1 MLKNH
6 SHIRYIALITLS
18 IMLLLTLS
26 SCKARPLAQDKL
38 AKTEVGK
45 VGEYSV
51 LYEELYFLA
60 SNYAKG
66 IKTSSSL
73 DGSALNDAIWESVN
87 ENITENYAILELCK
101 KEGILYDEKALKEDV
116 EASIAADIESEYG
129 GSRSD
134 YFESQLEVGLTDHY
148 VRFITGVNLL
158 YGELAAEYRKNGA
171 VPSSPDVL
179 VPYIQ
184 QNFAHTW
191 HIAVFI
197 NDESERAD
205 KLAKIQTAKSML
217 DSGTSMY
224 ELIGSEYNEDVTP
237 EYLADTY
244 GYYFPRGVMDEVY
257 EDASF
262 SLSVGEN
269 IIVESTATNGKGD
282 DVPCIYLIERL
293 STTSEASKTEIEK
306 NLSTLSEFLSD
317 AIINERK
324 EEIKSTLKFE
334 PNEFAR
340 SLDLANLEQ
349 AKNGADYQLIIAI
362 ISSVI
367 AAAAVVTAA
376 ILIARAK
383 TRRFQ
388 KSIEKYSKR

>member
-1 MLKNH
+1 
-6 SHIRYIALITLS
+6 
-18 IMLLLTLS
+18 
-26 SCKARPLAQDKL
+26 
-38 AKTEVGK
+38 
-45 VGEYSV
+45 
-51 LYEELYFLA
+51 
-60 SNYAKG
+60 
-66 IKTSSSL
+66 
-73 DGSALNDAIWESVN
+73 
-87 ENITENYAILELCK
+87 
-101 KEGILYDEKALKEDV
+101 
-116 EASIAADIESEYG
+116 
-129 GSRSD
+129 
-134 YFESQLEVGLTDHY
+134 
-148 VRFITGVNLL
+148 
-158 YGELAAEYRKNGA
+158 
-171 VPSSPDVL
+171 
-179 VPYIQ
+179 
-184 QNFAHTW
+184 
-191 HIAVFI
+191 
-197 NDESERAD
+197 
-205 KLAKIQTAKSML
+205 
-217 DSGTSMY
+217 
-224 ELIGSEYNEDVTP
+224 
-237 EYLADTY
+237 
-244 GYYFPRGVMDEVY
+244 MDEVY